1 MGVSVG
7 GATTTSVK
15 ICNRKKEKDRN
26 GYHALL
32 KVACCVNTSFTC

>member
-1 MGVSVG
+1 MAVSVG

-26 GYHALL
+26 GYHDQYVYVLAWCF
-32 KVACCVNTSFTC
+32 V